1 LNNLW
6 PLIAQQA
13 VNAASLGAI
22 YALLA
27 VGLALIY
34 SVLGLINFAHGELM
48 TIAGYALVFLTVTN
62 LPWLPAALL
71 AIAAAVGAALAM
83 ERVAFRPVRGAE
95 PTTLLLTSVAV
106 GIVVQTSFQIAVS
119 PQPLGARYP
128 GVLYTTIPVADVR
141 IGVLPLVAAALA
153 ILATISLGFFLKLT
167 VLGLSIRAAAEDFT
181 MTRVLG
187 VRASRV
193 VATTFALSGLLAGI
207 AGLMWAAQRGSVDPL
222 MGSIPLL
229 KAFVA
234 AVLGGLGSIPGAVLG
249 AVLLGVMEIALQAI
263 LPSNLS
269 PFRDAIVFGIVIGV
283 LTIRPRGLLPP
294 SVSERV

>member
-128 GVLYTTIPVADVR
+128 AVLYTTIPVADVR

-249 AVLLGVMEIALQAI
+249 AVLLGVMEIVLQAI